1 MEKTSY
7 SEQIAKKALEMG
19 AIRLS
24 PQKPFCWASGY
35 YMPIYNDNRT
45 LLGDSGTRKMI
56 ASAFAEIL
64 SSIGFDPDNIAGTS
78 TAGIPHATT
87 LSDMLNK
94 PLTYI
99 RS

>member
-7 SEQIAKKALEMG
+7 SEKIAQKALEMG

-45 LLGDSGTRKMI
+45 LLGD
-56 ASAFAEIL
+56 
-64 SSIGFDPDNIAGTS
+64 
-78 TAGIPHATT
+78 
-87 LSDMLNK
+87 
-94 PLTYI
+94 
-99 RS
+99 

>member
-7 SEQIAKKALEMG
+7 SEKIARKALEMG

-45 LLGDSGTRKMI
+45 LLGDPSARKMI
-56 ASAFAEIL
+56 ASAFSEML
-64 SSIGFDPDNIAGTS
+64 SSISFDPDNIAGTS

-87 LSDMLNK
+87 LADMIGK
-94 PLTYI
+94 PL
-99 RS
+99 S

>member
-7 SEQIAKKALEMG
+7 SEKIAQKSLEMG

-45 LLGDSGTRKMI
+45 LLGVFSCAYNLYG
-56 ASAFAEIL
+56 IL
-64 SSIGFDPDNIAGTS
+64 
-78 TAGIPHATT
+78 
-87 LSDMLNK
+87 
-94 PLTYI
+94 PLC
-99 RS
+99 

>member
-7 SEQIAKKALEMG
+7 SEKIARKALEMG

-45 LLGDSGTRKMI
+45 LLGDPSARKMI
-56 ASAFAEIL
+56 ASAFSEML
-64 SSIGFDPDNIAGTS
+64 SSISFDPDNHRIFIYFFIFDAFPVS
-78 TAGIPHATT
+78 CAYSC
-87 LSDMLNK
+87 L
-94 PLTYI
+94 
-99 RS
+99 